1 MSAITTLFRRRS
13 SSEVNMTE
21 GSILRHLL
29 VFAFPLLIGNI
40 FQQLYNLVDT
50 WVVGNYVSNEA
61 FAAVGSVSSVI
72 NVLIGFFS
80 GLLIDIFYGGI
91 LGFYALLYM
100 FLGYG
105 NGIFHRLFLDE
116 DIKLPMVWIGFSD
129 LAYGL
134 LVYFFRFM
142 LRGQFDFGYYFVH
155 VILPE
160 LVYTVVVTLGL
171 YWVIRVINAW
181 LEKGEDDSHKGY
193 GTISAAS
200 AAALMGGTDQSE
212 EF

>member
-1 MSAITTLFRRRS
+1 MRRKI
-13 SSEVNMTE
+13 VVT
-21 GSILRHLL
+21 ILVILCFILQNTVFKALSLASVSPNLLL
-29 VFAFPLLIGNI
+29 VVTASFGLMRGEKEGL
-40 FQQLYNLVDT
+40 
-50 WVVGNYVSNEA
+50 W
-61 FAAVGSVSSVI
+61 
-72 NVLIGFFS
+72 IGFFS

>member
-1 MSAITTLFRRRS
+1 MRRKI
-13 SSEVNMTE
+13 VVALLIIVCF
-21 GSILRHLL
+21 ILQNTVFQTISLASVSPNLLL
-29 VFAFPLLIGNI
+29 VVTASFGLMRGEKEGLL
-40 FQQLYNLVDT
+40 T
-50 WVVGNYVSNEA
+50 
-61 FAAVGSVSSVI
+61 
-72 NVLIGFFS
+72 GFFC
-80 GLLIDIFYGGI
+80 GILVDIFYGGI
-91 LGFYALLYM
+91 LGFYALMYM

-116 DIKLPMVWIGFSD
+116 DIKLPMVWIAFSD

-142 LRGQFDFGYYFVH
+142 LRGKFDFGYYFVH

-171 YWVIRVINAW
+171 YWIIRAINRF

-200 AAALMGGTDQSE
+200 AAALLGGTDQTE
-212 EF
+212 EY